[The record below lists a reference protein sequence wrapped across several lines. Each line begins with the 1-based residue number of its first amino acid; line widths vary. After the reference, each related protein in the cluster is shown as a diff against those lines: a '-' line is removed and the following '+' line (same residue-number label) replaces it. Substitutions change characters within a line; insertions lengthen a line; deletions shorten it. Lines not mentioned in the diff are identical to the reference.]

1 MAMPAYNALIVGANS
16 SCSNL
21 NFFKKGDYP
30 YKIRTF
36 APSSVNYKLMTPLKA
51 NTFIS
56 FILLFVLLLLSGEA
70 VSQRRGRGMI
80 PRSQQPDSLQNGDT
94 LLNDSLRKDT
104 ITPPPPK
111 KEGLDAPVTYEAT
124 DSIVF
129 TQGGYA
135 HLYGQGKVNYEKIEL
150 AADVITMNMDSST
163 VYAHGVE
170 DSLGVMQGTPVFK
183 DGETPYE
190 TNTIRYNF
198 KSKKGLISNVVS
210 QQGEGYVTGNNAK
223 KGLNDELYM
232 KSGRYTTCDHHD
244 HPHFYMQMTYAKVR
258 PKKNV
263 VTGPAYLVVEDVPLP
278 LAVPFFFFPFSSS
291 YQSGFLM
298 PTYMDDSNR
307 GFGLT
312 DGGYYFAI
320 SDQMDLKLRGDIF
333 TKGSWALNAETNY
346 VKRYKFSGMLQAN
359 YQVTKTGDKGLP
371 DYSVAKDFK
380 VVWSHRQDPKA
391 SPNSTFSASVNFATS
406 SYERTNIGNMYNA
419 QAMSQNTKTSSVS
432 YSRNFPDQHLN
443 ISSSANIAQSMK
455 DSSIAIT
462 LPDLNISLSTI
473 FPFKRKH
480 PVGNERWYEKISVRY
495 TGRLKNSITTKD
507 NMIFKKSLVR
517 DWDNGMQHDIPISAT
532 FTLFKYFNL
541 TPSVNYTER
550 WYTRKIKQDW
560 DSQHEEVARDT
571 TYGFHRVYNYSA
583 SLGLN
588 TKIYGM
594 YKPIFFP
601 KKAIQIRH
609 VITPSVSISAAPD
622 FTSSRYGYYDS
633 YIKDNKDG
641 TRDTVNYS
649 YYSGQAFAPP
659 SGGKQGNVTFSISN
673 NLEMKYKDKN
683 DSIRKVS
690 LIDELGASIS
700 YNMAAQTRQWSDLQL
715 NLRMKFGKNY
725 TFSMAS
731 TFATYAYEFD
741 KNGKVY
747 VGNRTEWSYGRFGRW
762 SGYGTSFSW
771 TLNNDTWKKIS
782 NFFSGKKDDEQDKDK
797 EAAANDENSENTDDT
812 GKGTTKKKTEKAA
825 VDSDG
830 YQVFKMPWSIN
841 FSTGFNITEDN
852 TKPINRENMRYPYKV
867 SLNSLGI
874 NGNIKISNKWAVSFN
889 SGYDFNAKEI
899 VQTSFNITRDLH
911 CFSMSAA
918 LSPFG
923 RWKYYNFTIRANAS
937 ILQDLKWEQ
946 RSQTQSNIQWY

>member
-1 MAMPAYNALIVGANS
+1 
-16 SCSNL
+16 
-21 NFFKKGDYP
+21 
-30 YKIRTF
+30 
-36 APSSVNYKLMTPLKA
+36 MTPLKA

-70 VSQRRGRGMI
+70 VSQRRGRGTV
-80 PRSQQPDSLQNGDT
+80 PSKKQQSDSLQSGDT
-94 LLNDSLRKDT
+94 LLNDSLRYDT
-104 ITPPPPK
+104 ITVVTPK
-111 KEGLDAPVTYEAT
+111 KGALDAPVTYEAN

-135 HLYGQGKVNYEKIEL
+135 HLYGQGKVNYQQIEL

-183 DGETPYE
+183 DGDTPYE

-198 KSKKGLISNVVS
+198 KSKKGIISNVVS

-232 KSGRYTTCDHHD
+232 KTGRYTTCDHHE
-244 HPHFYMQMTYAKVR
+244 HPHFYMQMSYAKVR

-333 TKGSWALNAETNY
+333 TKGSWSLNAETNY

-359 YQVTKTGDKGLP
+359 YQITKTGDKGLP

-380 VVWSHRQDPKA
+380 VVWSHRQDPKS

-419 QAMSQNTKTSSVS
+419 NAMSQNTKTSSVS
-432 YSRNFPDQHLN
+432 YSRNFPDQHLS
-443 ISSSANIAQSMK
+443 ISAAGNIAQSMK
-455 DSSIAIT
+455 DSSIAVT
-462 LPDLNISLSTI
+462 FPDLNISLSNI
-473 FPFKRKH
+473 YPFKRKRV
-480 PVGNERWYEKISVRY
+480 VGDERWYEKISVRY
-495 TGRLKNSITTKD
+495 TGRLTNSITTKD
-507 NMIFKKSLVR
+507 NLIFKKSLVR
-517 DWDNGMQHDIPISAT
+517 DWNNGMQHNVPISAT

-550 WYTRKIKQDW
+550 WYTRKVKQDW
-560 DSQHEEVARDT
+560 DSQHEEVVKDT
-571 TYGFHRVYNYSA
+571 TTGFHRVYDYSA

-594 YKPIFFP
+594 YKPIFLP

-622 FTSSRYGYYDS
+622 FTSPSYGYYDS
-633 YIKDNKDG
+633 YIKESRDG
-641 TRDTVNYS
+641 RRDTVNYS

-659 SGGKQGNVTFSISN
+659 GGGKQGNIQFSISN
-673 NLEMKYKDKN
+673 NLEMKFKDKN

-690 LIDELGASIS
+690 LIDELGASMS
-700 YNMAAQTRQWSDLQL
+700 YNMAADVRPWSDLQL

-741 KNGKVY
+741 KSGNVY

-771 TLNNDTWKKIS
+771 TVNNDTWKKIA
-782 NFFSGKKDDEQDKDK
+782 NFFTGNKEEEEDKDK
-797 EAAANDENSENTDDT
+797 KKDNQAAGEDENSENTDGT
-812 GKGTTKKKTEKAA
+812 GTPKKKKENAA

-841 FSTGFNITEDN
+841 FSTGFNITEDRN
-852 TKPINRENMRYPYKV
+852 KPIIRESMRYPYRV
-867 SLNSLGI
+867 SLNSLGV

>member
-1 MAMPAYNALIVGANS
+1 MA
-16 SCSNL
+16 
-21 NFFKKGDYP
+21 
-30 YKIRTF
+30 
-36 APSSVNYKLMTPLKA
+36 PLKA

-56 FILLFVLLLLSGEA
+56 FILLSVLLLLSGEA
-70 VSQRRGRGMI
+70 VSQRRGKGML
-80 PRSQQPDSLQNGDT
+80 PPAGQRTDSLRVGDT
-94 LLNDSLRKDT
+94 LLADSVRQDT
-104 ITPPPPK
+104 TAVVAPK
-111 KEGLDAPVTYEAT
+111 KQALDAPVAYEAS

-129 TQGGYA
+129 TQGGFA
-135 HLYGQGKVNYEKIEL
+135 HLYGDGKVSYPGADLE
-150 AADVITMNMDSST
+150 AAIISMDMDNST
-163 VYAHGVE
+163 VFARGVT
-170 DSLGVMQGTPVFK
+170 DSLDAVKGRPVFK
-183 DGETPYE
+183 DGDTSYE
-190 TNTIRYNF
+190 TDTIRYNF
-198 KSKKGLISNVVS
+198 KSKKGIISNVVS

-223 KGLNDELYM
+223 KGAGDELYM

-298 PTYMDDSNR
+298 PTYMDDSSR

-320 SDQMDLKLRGDIF
+320 SDQMDLKLRADIF

-346 VKRYKFSGMLQAN
+346 VKRYKYSGLLQAS

-380 VVWSHRQDPKA
+380 IVWSHRQDPKA

-406 SYERTNIGNMYNA
+406 SYERTNIGNMYNS

-432 YSRNFPDQHLN
+432 YSRNFPDQHLS
-443 ISSSANIAQSMK
+443 ISATTNIAQTMR
-455 DSSIAIT
+455 DSSVAVT

-495 TGRLKNSITTKD
+495 TGRMKNSITTKD
-507 NMIFKKSLVR
+507 NKLFKSNLVR
-517 DWDNGMQHDIPISAT
+517 DWENGMQHDIPISAT

-550 WYTRKIKQDW
+550 WYTRKVKQDW
-560 DSQHEEVARDT
+560 DVQHQEVVRDT

-594 YKPIFFP
+594 YKPVFLP

-622 FTSSRYGYYDS
+622 FTSSHYGYYDS
-633 YIKDNKDG
+633 YIKEGKDG
-641 TRDTVNYS
+641 VRDTVNYS
-649 YYSGQAFAPP
+649 YYAGQVFSPP
-659 SGGKQGNVTFSISN
+659 SGGKQGNIQFSISN

-700 YNMAAQTRQWSDLQL
+700 YNMAAQVRPWSDLQL
-715 NLRMKFGKNY
+715 NLRLKLSKNY

-731 TFATYAYEFD
+731 TFATYAYEF
-741 KNGKVY
+741 NERGEVV

-762 SGYGTSFSW
+762 SGYGSSFSY
-771 TLNNDTWKKIS
+771 TFNNDTWKKWKEK
-782 NFFSGKKDDEQDKDK
+782 FQGKKNKEEDNKEEQADSEDETNPD
-797 EAAANDENSENTDDT
+797 
-812 GKGTTKKKTEKAA
+812 GTKKKKVEKAA

-830 YQVFKMPWSIN
+830 YQVFKMPWSLN
-841 FSTGFNITEDN
+841 LNYSFSVSEDRS
-852 TKPINRENMRYPYKV
+852 KPINRKTMRYPYRYTQNL
-867 SLNSLGI
+867 SAS
-874 NGNIKISNKWAVSFN
+874 GNIKISNKWAISFN
-889 SGYDFNAKEI
+889 SGYDFEAKKI

-911 CFSMSAA
+911 CFSMSAS

-923 RWKYYNFTIRANAS
+923 QWKYYNFTIRANAS

>member
-1 MAMPAYNALIVGANS
+1 MA
-16 SCSNL
+16 
-21 NFFKKGDYP
+21 
-30 YKIRTF
+30 
-36 APSSVNYKLMTPLKA
+36 PLKA

-56 FILLFVLLLLSGEA
+56 FILLSVLLLLSGEA
-70 VSQRRGRGMI
+70 VSQRRGKGML
-80 PRSQQPDSLQNGDT
+80 PPAGQRT
-94 LLNDSLRKDT
+94 DSLRVGDALLADSVRQDT
-104 ITPPPPK
+104 TAVAAPK
-111 KEGLDAPVTYEAT
+111 KQALDAPVAYEAS

-129 TQGGYA
+129 TQGGFA
-135 HLYGQGKVNYEKIEL
+135 HLYGDGKVSYPGADLE
-150 AADVITMNMDSST
+150 AAIISMDMDNST
-163 VYAHGVE
+163 VFARGVT
-170 DSLGVMQGTPVFK
+170 DSLDAVKGRPVFK
-183 DGETPYE
+183 DGDTSYE
-190 TNTIRYNF
+190 TDTIRYNF
-198 KSKKGLISNVVS
+198 KSKKGIISNVVS

-223 KGLNDELYM
+223 KGAGDELYM

-298 PTYMDDSNR
+298 PTYMDDSSR

-320 SDQMDLKLRGDIF
+320 SDQMDLKLRADIF

-346 VKRYKFSGMLQAN
+346 VKRYKYSGLLQAS

-380 VVWSHRQDPKA
+380 IVWSHRQDPKA

-406 SYERTNIGNMYNA
+406 SYERTNIGNMYNS

-432 YSRNFPDQHLN
+432 YSRNFPDQHLS
-443 ISSSANIAQSMK
+443 ISATTNIAQTMR
-455 DSSIAIT
+455 DSSVAVT

-495 TGRLKNSITTKD
+495 TGRMKNSITTKD
-507 NMIFKKSLVR
+507 NKLFKSNLVR
-517 DWDNGMQHDIPISAT
+517 DWENGMQHDIPISAT

-550 WYTRKIKQDW
+550 WYTRKVKQDW
-560 DSQHEEVARDT
+560 DVQHQEVVRDT

-594 YKPIFFP
+594 YKPVFFP

-609 VITPSVSISAAPD
+609 LITPSVSISAAPD
-622 FTSSRYGYYDS
+622 FTSSHYGYYDS
-633 YIKDNKDG
+633 YIKEGKDG
-641 TRDTVNYS
+641 VRDTVNYS
-649 YYSGQAFAPP
+649 YYAGQVFSPP
-659 SGGKQGNVTFSISN
+659 SGGKQGNIQFSISN

-700 YNMAAQTRQWSDLQL
+700 YNMAAQVRPWSDLQL
-715 NLRMKFGKNY
+715 NLRLKLSKNY

-731 TFATYAYEFD
+731 TFATYAYEF
-741 KNGKVY
+741 NERGEVV

-762 SGYGTSFSW
+762 SGYGSSFSY
-771 TLNNDTWKKIS
+771 TFNNDTWKKWKEK
-782 NFFSGKKDDEQDKDK
+782 FQGKKNKEEDNKEEQADSEDETNPD
-797 EAAANDENSENTDDT
+797 
-812 GKGTTKKKTEKAA
+812 GTKKKKVEKAA

-830 YQVFKMPWSIN
+830 YQVFKMPWSLN
-841 FSTGFNITEDN
+841 LNYSFSVSEDRS
-852 TKPINRENMRYPYKV
+852 KPINRKTMRYPYRYTQNL
-867 SLNSLGI
+867 SAS
-874 NGNIKISNKWAVSFN
+874 GNIKISNKWAISFN
-889 SGYDFNAKEI
+889 SGYDFEAKKI

-911 CFSMSAA
+911 CFSMSAS

-923 RWKYYNFTIRANAS
+923 QWKYYNFTIRANAS

>member
-1 MAMPAYNALIVGANS
+1 
-16 SCSNL
+16 
-21 NFFKKGDYP
+21 
-30 YKIRTF
+30 
-36 APSSVNYKLMTPLKA
+36 MTPLKA

-56 FILLFVLLLLSGEA
+56 FILLFVLLLLPDEA
-70 VSQRRGRGMI
+70 ASQRRGRGI
-80 PRSQQPDSLQNGDT
+80 TPANNPTDSLQRGDT
-94 LLNDSLRKDT
+94 LSGDSLRHDT
-104 ITPPPPK
+104 IAAPPK
-111 KEGLDAPVTYEAT
+111 KEALDAPVAYEAN

-129 TQGGYA
+129 TQAGFA
-135 HLYGQGKVNYEKIEL
+135 NLYGQGKVTYPGADLE
-150 AADVITMNMDSST
+150 ADVITMDMDNNT
-163 VYAHGVE
+163 VFARGVT
-170 DSLGVMQGTPVFK
+170 DSIGTIKGRPVFK
-183 DGETPYE
+183 DGDTSYE
-190 TNTIRYNF
+190 TDTIRYNF
-198 KSKKGLISNVVS
+198 KSKRGIISNVVS

-223 KGLNDELYM
+223 KGNNDELYM
-232 KSGRYTTCDHHD
+232 RSGRYTTCDHHE

-320 SDQMDLKLRGDIF
+320 SDQMDLKLRADIF

-346 VKRYKFSGMLQAN
+346 VKRYKYSGLLQAN

-380 VVWSHRQDPKA
+380 IVWSHRQDPKA

-406 SYERTNIGNMYNA
+406 SYERTNIGNMYNS

-432 YSRNFPDQHLN
+432 YSRNFPDQHLS
-443 ISSSANIAQSMK
+443 IAASTNIAQTMR
-455 DSSIAIT
+455 DSSIAVT
-462 LPDLNISLSTI
+462 LPDLTISLSTI

-480 PVGNERWYEKISVRY
+480 AVGDEKWYEKISVRY
-495 TGRLKNSITTKD
+495 TGRLKNSIKTKD
-507 NMIFKKSLVR
+507 NMLFKSNLVR
-517 DWDNGMQHDIPISAT
+517 DWENGMQHEIPVSAT

-550 WYTRKIKQDW
+550 WYTRKVTKDW
-560 DSQHEEVARDT
+560 DDQRQVEVNDT
-571 TYGFHRVYNYSA
+571 TYGFHRVYDYSA
-583 SLGLN
+583 SLGVN

-594 YKPIFFP
+594 YKPIFLP
-601 KKAIQIRH
+601 KKEIQIRH

-622 FTSSRYGYYDS
+622 FTSSRFGYNGS
-633 YIKDNKDG
+633 YIKEMQG
-641 TRDTVNYS
+641 GVRDTVSYS
-649 YYSGQAFAPP
+649 YYAGQAFSPP
-659 SGGKQGNVTFSISN
+659 SGGKQGTISFNISN

-690 LIDELGASIS
+690 LIDDLSMGIS
-700 YNMAAQTRQWSDLQL
+700 YNTAAEVRPWSDLSF
-715 NLRMKFGKNY
+715 NLRMKLSKSY
-725 TFSMAS
+725 TLSMAS

-741 KNGKVY
+741 KDGKV
-747 VGNRTEWSYGRFGRW
+747 VTGNRTEWSYGRFGRW

-771 TLNNDTWKKIS
+771 TVNNDTWKKIRG
-782 NFFSGKKDDEQDKDK
+782 FFTGEKVDDEKDK
-797 EAAANDENSENTDDT
+797 NKDNSSAEDEDSSDEDGTD
-812 GKGTTKKKTEKAA
+812 GGTPKKKVEKATA
-825 VDSDG
+825 DADG
-830 YQVFKMPWSIN
+830 YQAFKMPWSIN
-841 FSTGFNITEDN
+841 FSTGFNITEDR
-852 TKPINRENMRYPYKV
+852 TKPINRTSMRYPYKF
-867 SLNSLGI
+867 SLNSLNI
-874 NGNIKISNKWAVSFN
+874 NGNIKLTNKWAVSFN

-899 VQTSFNITRDLH
+899 TQTAFNISRDLH
-911 CFSMSAA
+911 CFTMTAA

-923 RWKYYNFTIRANAS
+923 RWKYYNFTIRATAQ

-946 RSQTQSNIQWY
+946 RSQTQTNIKWY